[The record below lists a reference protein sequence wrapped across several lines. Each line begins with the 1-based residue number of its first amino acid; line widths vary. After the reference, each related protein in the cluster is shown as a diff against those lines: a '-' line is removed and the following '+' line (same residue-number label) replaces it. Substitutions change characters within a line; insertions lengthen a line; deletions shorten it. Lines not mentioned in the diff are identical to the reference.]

1 MASKKILINIQVS
14 DANASKVINKTK
26 GSVDALAA
34 ATKKLDNLQK
44 QEAVDLEILN
54 QQIKIQKQVNEAA
67 AKSALGLGDATRS
80 TTRAMRQGKAMSGLN
95 NAILLESSRLASDA
109 AYGFQGMANNL
120 GQLVSLFQISADNAG
135 GFRKTLVD
143 VGKSILGT
151 GGILIGIQLL
161 ISFLPRIVD
170 FFSKSSK
177 EADNFAK
184 SIEDAT
190 KSLVDQKNMF
200 DDLNEIRKNTNL
212 GLDQLVKTYDRLKK
226 KFPEL
231 EKAAKF
237 MGIDESDEASLNN
250 FLLKYADLQDA
261 RIAEAKGLKELEVFR
276 QKIQAKQAELD
287 DPSFLQSTAKLKK
300 ELNTLEDERTKSLA
314 RYNGLLDKTI
324 ELETEM
330 GITGKLTRESVKTV
344 REGLEG
350 GLRTTPEI
358 LKKQREAVKKIIE
371 GYFGTFSELNK
382 ENKKLFSDF
391 ADFFGERQ
399 DLMRESLKEIT
410 QDVIKESKIQSEAVN
425 NMFEA
430 LMGTAS
436 KLGDLSQSFHEAEL
450 ARLRSRKEVILADG
464 RLTES
469 ERTKRIGKIEKQE
482 RAAEIRKIKAERD
495 YFTLQQ
501 TFLIAQE
508 TMRIKFNIQEQIR
521 MAQLMQLQG
530 VYTMNELQ
538 LAAAKEI
545 AEGQMSIGTFLSQLG
560 TFGTIAFAATIGGV
574 IASIVS
580 ARKKAQA
587 QISSITGV
595 SATSSGGSSGASGIA
610 APDFNVV
617 GASETSQI
625 GQALGM
631 AQSNLTVDLYWSDVE
646 KMNNQNRI
654 NTNMIQT

>member
-80 TTRAMRQGKAMSGLN
+80 TTRAMRQGKATSGLN